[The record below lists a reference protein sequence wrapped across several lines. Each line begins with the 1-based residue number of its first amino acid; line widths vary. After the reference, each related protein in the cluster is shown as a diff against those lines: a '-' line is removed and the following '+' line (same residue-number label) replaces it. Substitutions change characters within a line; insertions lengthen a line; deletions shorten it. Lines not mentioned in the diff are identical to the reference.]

1 MAARPAEWQWSVPV
15 ESATSPE
22 TDDHPRAF
30 LWIPPDCRRVRGA
43 IVGQHNM
50 IEEGILEHPA
60 LRKAL
65 AETGMAA
72 VWVSPPFDGT
82 FRFDR
87 GAGGHF
93 FDRGAGGHFEKMM
106 AALAEESVM
115 RPAGAGVPHLPGM
128 LSQSRV
134 K

>member
-1 MAARPAEWQWSVPV
+1 MRKVILCSVLMSVMPAMVARPAEWQWSVPV
-15 ESATSPE
+15 ESVTSPE

-30 LWIPPDCRRVRGA
+30 LWIPPDCRRVRGV

-93 FDRGAGGHFEKMM
+93 EGGGFPK
-106 AALAEESVM
+106 
-115 RPAGAGVPHLPGM
+115 
-128 LSQSRV
+128 RV
-134 K
+134 TLRWVKPN